1 MSNLKYYLKSPF
13 LISALA
19 CAFFLYAFTL
29 PSMSGKRPEIPAS
42 MDCLKSISGSVSLN
56 PSKSGSGKTYS
67 TEIALSSVGM
77 VSGGAEFRSEA
88 SGKIKVMIPSS
99 IVEAVYPGKLHSV
112 SSSAVLIENGEKIS
126 CTGVWS
132 DSIGAFMAESV
143 TYEGYDDSFWGVISH
158 FRAVCR
164 LMFKRLMFSW
174 GHAGGLLLSLLS
186 GAREYLEDGLGDSFR
201 HAGLS
206 HVLALSGMHLSFFSS
221 MAGGVG
227 KTISKRIMP
236 FFQLSGILF
245 FVWFAGMSPSLFRA
259 LVCSLISLTARCLMC
274 RKVDTLE
281 VLACTFLIHAAFKPQ
296 DLSSVAFML
305 SYAALAGILVFS
317 GLINR
322 LMAPVFPPMLS
333 GSLSA
338 SFGAQLATCPI
349 SLAFFGSFAPVGIV
363 STVFISPMIGL
374 FISVSMI
381 FMASSFA
388 FPFLSGAFG
397 SIMNLFYDGMACIV
411 RFFAGFPPIQIT

>member
-1 MSNLKYYLKSPF
+1 
-13 LISALA
+13 
-19 CAFFLYAFTL
+19 
-29 PSMSGKRPEIPAS
+29 MSGKRPEIPAS

-227 KTISKRIMP
+227 KTI
-236 FFQLSGILF
+236 
-245 FVWFAGMSPSLFRA
+245 
-259 LVCSLISLTARCLMC
+259 
-274 RKVDTLE
+274 
-281 VLACTFLIHAAFKPQ
+281 
-296 DLSSVAFML
+296 
-305 SYAALAGILVFS
+305 
-317 GLINR
+317 
-322 LMAPVFPPMLS
+322 
-333 GSLSA
+333 
-338 SFGAQLATCPI
+338 
-349 SLAFFGSFAPVGIV
+349 
-363 STVFISPMIGL
+363 
-374 FISVSMI
+374 
-381 FMASSFA
+381 
-388 FPFLSGAFG
+388 
-397 SIMNLFYDGMACIV
+397 
-411 RFFAGFPPIQIT
+411 